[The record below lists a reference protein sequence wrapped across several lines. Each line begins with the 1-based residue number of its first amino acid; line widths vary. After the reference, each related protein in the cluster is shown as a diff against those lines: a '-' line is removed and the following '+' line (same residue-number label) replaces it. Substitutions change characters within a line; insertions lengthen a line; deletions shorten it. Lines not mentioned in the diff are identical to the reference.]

1 MAIDKHKLGKMRN
14 EVLKIIVEVIIGI
27 VLAVLAGYAINIA
40 INKFLPQYKSYESFI
55 VEAVHAVIILIIGF
69 LVVGSFLKYLKEAL
83 IRTNRSLYG
92 ISLILRIGFYVIIL
106 ALVMSAFH
114 VSVTG
119 ILAGSAIGGVVLGLA
134 VQTVASNLLSS
145 IFATSTNTIK
155 YGEVISVNSWVW
167 SIETTG
173 KIIDVKTLFSQM
185 LTKDNNIIYL
195 PNSEI
200 LGNSV
205 ITEFRTKNGSYTYPL
220 NITVQADVPA
230 DQILSQ
236 IKENNDFSDIKFFL
250 STKNG
255 VSNTFEALIVFN
267 EVTELN
273 EKIARANNALD
284 SAYWNIKSKFNVL
297 GPNAMWESPENV
309 YPLTVTLNS
318 DVPSEKLIDE
328 AIKQIPNSEVI
339 LLTRG
344 ASTNVYLA
352 KVKIAGKEVDKVI
365 NDTNLA
371 FESIYNKLKADNND
385 HKDDAKKDE
394 NKK

>member
-1 MAIDKHKLGKMRN
+1 
-14 EVLKIIVEVIIGI
+14 
-27 VLAVLAGYAINIA
+27 
-40 INKFLPQYKSYESFI
+40 
-55 VEAVHAVIILIIGF
+55 
-69 LVVGSFLKYLKEAL
+69 
-83 IRTNRSLYG
+83 
-92 ISLILRIGFYVIIL
+92 
-106 ALVMSAFH
+106 MSAFH
-114 VSVTG
+114 ISVTG

-365 NDTNLA
+365 NDTNLS
-371 FESIYNKLKADNND
+371 FERIYNKLKADNDNT
-385 HKDDAKKDE
+385 HKDDTKKQ
-394 NKK
+394 

>member
-14 EVLKIIVEVIIGI
+14 EVLKIVVEVIIGI
-27 VLAVLAGYAINIA
+27 VLALLAGFAIDIV
-40 INKFLPQYKSYESFI
+40 INKFLPQYRSYESFI
-55 VEAVHAVIILIIGF
+55 VDSVHAVIILIIGF

-83 IRTNRSLYG
+83 IKTNRSLYG
-92 ISLILRIGFYVIIL
+92 VSLIIRIVFYIIIL

-114 VSVTG
+114 ISVTG

-365 NDTNLA
+365 NDTNLS
-371 FESIYNKLKADNND
+371 FERIYNKLKADNDNT
-385 HKDDAKKDE
+385 HKDDTKKQ
-394 NKK
+394 

>member
-14 EVLKIIVEVIIGI
+14 EVLKIVVEVIIGI
-27 VLAVLAGYAINIA
+27 VLALLAGFAIDIV
-40 INKFLPQYKSYESFI
+40 INKFLPQYKSYQPFI

-83 IRTNRSLYG
+83 IKTNRSLYG
-92 ISLILRIGFYVIIL
+92 VSLIIRIVFYIIIL

-114 VSVTG
+114 ISVTG

-365 NDTNLA
+365 NDTNLS
-371 FESIYNKLKADNND
+371 FERIYNKLKADNDNT
-385 HKDDAKKDE
+385 HKDDTKKQ
-394 NKK
+394 

>member
-14 EVLKIIVEVIIGI
+14 EVLKIVVEVIIGI
-27 VLAVLAGYAINIA
+27 VLALLAGFAIDIV
-40 INKFLPQYKSYESFI
+40 INKFLPQYKSYQPFI

-83 IRTNRSLYG
+83 IKTNRSLYG
-92 ISLILRIGFYVIIL
+92 VLLIIRIVFYIIIL

-114 VSVTG
+114 ISVTG

-365 NDTNLA
+365 NDTNLS
-371 FESIYNKLKADNND
+371 FERIYNKLKADNDNT
-385 HKDDAKKDE
+385 HKDDTKKQ
-394 NKK
+394 

>member
-14 EVLKIIVEVIIGI
+14 EVLKIVVEVIIGI
-27 VLAVLAGYAINIA
+27 VLALLAGFAIDIV
-40 INKFLPQYKSYESFI
+40 INKFLPQYRSYESFI
-55 VEAVHAVIILIIGF
+55 VDSVHAVIILIIGF

-83 IRTNRSLYG
+83 IKTNRSLYG
-92 ISLILRIGFYVIIL
+92 VSLIIRIVFYIIIL

-114 VSVTG
+114 ISVTG

-365 NDTNLA
+365 NDTNLS
-371 FESIYNKLKADNND
+371 FERIYNKLKADND
-385 HKDDAKKDE
+385 
-394 NKK
+394 